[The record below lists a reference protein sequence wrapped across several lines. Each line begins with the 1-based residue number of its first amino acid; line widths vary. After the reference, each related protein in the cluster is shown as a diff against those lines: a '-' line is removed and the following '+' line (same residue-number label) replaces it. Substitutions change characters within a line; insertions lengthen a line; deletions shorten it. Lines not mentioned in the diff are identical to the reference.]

1 MLKRTAEYEVGEV
14 LVCRK
19 YLKSTSRRCNVNFE
33 YTIDAVSGSTVTIS
47 EGGNKAGELNIEL
60 IRKHF
65 IHSYCRTCHSFQG
78 SSISDKITIFDWK
91 FFFVNRKWLYTAV
104 TRATE
109 LSNVVFFD
117 GPTEELDE
125 VVLDRY
131 LDRKVENYR
140 KQDLIH
146 HREVTDNF

>member
-1 MLKRTAEYEVGEV
+1 MLKKTSEYEVAEV
-14 LVCRK
+14 LVCRE

-47 EGGNKAGELNIEL
+47 EGGNTLELNKEL

-91 FFFVNRKWLYTAV
+91 FFFVNRK
-104 TRATE
+104 
-109 LSNVVFFD
+109 
-117 GPTEELDE
+117 
-125 VVLDRY
+125 
-131 LDRKVENYR
+131 
-140 KQDLIH
+140 
-146 HREVTDNF
+146 